1 MPVMQRERAVDGG
14 RPRAWLGSDAMSPLT
29 FAIGDIHGC
38 LDKLRRLVAAC
49 EAHAAGRPARY
60 VFLGDYID
68 RGPNSRGVVEFL
80 MRRQQARPGTLVCLR
95 GNHEQLA
102 IDAHDDER
110 AMPLWLQ
117 NSGATTQRNYWQ
129 TNGRISDTHL
139 AWLRAL
145 PFCHDDGL
153 RFFVHAGVDLAVPLD
168 AAVGPGDA
176 VDARAVPDR
185 LRPGRLRPLHRARPH
200 PADGPARPTSA
211 GAALNLDTGAVIGGP
226 LTAAAF
232 DDTRPAPMAF
242 LTDRSAAP
250 GWLATMMGRGGARR

>member
-1 MPVMQRERAVDGG
+1 
-14 RPRAWLGSDAMSPLT
+14 MSRLT

-49 EAHAAGRPARY
+49 EAHAAGQPARY
-60 VFLGDYID
+60 VYLGDYID
-68 RGPNSRGVVEFL
+68 RGSNSRGVVEFL
-80 MRRQQARPGTLVCLR
+80 MRRQQARPGMLVCLR

-110 AMPLWLQ
+110 AMPLWMQ

-168 AAVGPGDA
+168 AQSDHVMLWMREPFLTDCDQ
-176 VDARAVPDR
+176 VDCGRFIVHGHTPVRAGMPD
-185 LRPGRLRPLHRARPH
+185 LRRRR
-200 PADGPARPTSA
+200 
-211 GAALNLDTGAVIGGP
+211 LNLDTGAVIGGP

-232 DDTRPAPMAF
+232 DDTRPGPIAF

-250 GWLATMMGRGGARR
+250 GWLATMLGRGRARR